1 MGLQVSTSSLDEKIL
16 QHRMKKVQ
24 MKEWDVD
31 ILHLKLIDIS
41 FVAPY
46 TIRYLSVFFSS
57 WLFCLIMLSF
67 LFMTKI
73 CQLPAVTVWFIG
85 KLHPEYIL
93 WVTPPISNPT
103 FEQTLSISFD
113 WLVNANIRHLSLIKN
128 KDNFN
133 MDSKCLFFLSYF
145 L

>member
-46 TIRYLSVFFSS
+46 TIRYLSVFF
-57 WLFCLIMLSF
+57 
-67 LFMTKI
+67 
-73 CQLPAVTVWFIG
+73 
-85 KLHPEYIL
+85 LH
-93 WVTPPISNPT
+93 
-103 FEQTLSISFD
+103 D
-113 WLVNANIRHLSLIKN
+113 
-128 KDNFN
+128 
-133 MDSKCLFFLSYF
+133 YF
-145 L
+145 A

>member
-1 MGLQVSTSSLDEKIL
+1 MIRLLRNVLFLLPLFPPPVFSLDKL
-16 QHRMKKVQ
+16 QKKLQ
-24 MKEWDVD
+24 PLCRRW
-31 ILHLKLIDIS
+31 
-41 FVAPY
+41 
-46 TIRYLSVFFSS
+46 LSRITTRADNKGHAVCYPF
-57 WLFCLIMLSF
+57 I
-67 LFMTKI
+67 FMTKI
-73 CQLPAVTVWFIG
+73 CHLPAVTVWFIG